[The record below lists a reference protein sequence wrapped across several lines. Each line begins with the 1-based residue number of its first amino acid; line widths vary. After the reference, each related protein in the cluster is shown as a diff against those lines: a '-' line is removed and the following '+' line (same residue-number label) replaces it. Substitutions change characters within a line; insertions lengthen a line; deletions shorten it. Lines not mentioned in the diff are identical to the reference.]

1 MATAP
6 INLRYEGNGDFRVL
20 SNYWAGRADKDY
32 VVGEV
37 YKLIEHH
44 ERSDASHRH
53 FFVSIKNAWD
63 NLPDER
69 LDDYPTPEHLR
80 KKALIACGYADHRDH
95 ICASKNEA
103 RKLRA
108 FIKPMDDY
116 AIIECRE
123 NIVRVWTARSQSVKA
138 MGAKDF
144 QESKQKVLDWLDDLL
159 GVEHGATARSEAA

>member
-1 MATAP
+1 MSAP
-6 INLRYEGNGDFRVL
+6 MNLRYEGDGSFRVL
-20 SNYWAGRADKDY
+20 SDYWAARADKEF

-44 ERSDASHRH
+44 DRSDASHRH
-53 FFVSIKNAWD
+53 FFASIKNAWD

-138 MGAKDF
+138 MGARDF
-144 QESKQKVLDWLDDLL
+144 QDSKQKVLDWLDDLL

>member
-1 MATAP
+1 MTNAP
-6 INLRYEGNGDFRVL
+6 ITLRYEGEGSFRVL
-20 SNYWAGRADKDY
+20 SDYWAARADKDY

-37 YKLIEHH
+37 YKLVEHH

-53 FFVSIKNAWD
+53 FFASVKNAWD

-69 LDDYPTPEHLR
+69 LDDYPSPEHLR

-95 ICASKNEA
+95 ICASKIEA

-108 FIKPMDDY
+108 FIKPLDGY

-123 NIVRVWTARSQSVKA
+123 NVVRVWTARSQSVKA
-138 MGAKDF
+138 MGPKDF
-144 QESKQKVLDWLDDLL
+144 QDSKQRVLDWLDDLL
-159 GVEHGATARSEAA
+159 GVEA

>member
-1 MATAP
+1 MTHGP

-20 SNYWAGRADKDY
+20 SNYWAGRADRDY

-37 YKLIEHH
+37 YKLVEHH
-44 ERSDASHRH
+44 ERSEASHRH
-53 FFVSIKNAWD
+53 FFASIKNAWD

-80 KKALIACGYADHRDH
+80 KKALVACGYADHRDH
-95 ICASKNEA
+95 VCANKQEA

-144 QESKQKVLDWLDDLL
+144 QDSKQKVLDWLDDLL